1 MNEYFLTND
10 KKNINFT
17 RLEEF
22 KTKQR
27 KQALIATFT
36 YSIIWACLTVLLAAV
51 FSIHESPIRNLIYAL
66 VFAAVIIYWFV
77 SIPFLSILSV
87 IIAQTRSR
95 NFFLQLLP
103 NIGLPVVMT
112 LATLSNFIEFEENL
126 FTLIYIGFL
135 LVIVI
140 LESVFLR
147 LVIKGARENKKPL
160 FLWSFYQDSFEAY
173 SSTILAQQAL
183 LIEEEKDGYSQRP
196 FFTNFSEISKYC
208 TSSAEF
214 RSKIRQYVQFLTNKS
229 EIIGW
234 KIEENRAIL
243 YPRVLIGQYNFGL
256 GVWYLWS
263 LLIKVIKKKGLTS
276 ITLNFSSQELSLRIA
291 KEDYNLLSDVT
302 YHLLGQLVLERFK
315 RSIISY
321 LENDHKEAYSIL
333 FPLENQ

>member
-1 MNEYFLTND
+1 MNESFLT
-10 KKNINFT
+10 KGRKNINST
-17 RLEEF
+17 RLKEF

-27 KQALIATFT
+27 KQALIATLT
-36 YSIIWACLTVLLAAV
+36 YSIIWVCLTVIFVAV
-51 FSIHESPIRNLIYAL
+51 FSMHESPIRNFIYAL
-66 VFAAVIIYWFV
+66 VLAAVIIYWFV
-77 SIPFLSILSV
+77 SIPFLGILSV
-87 IIAQTRSR
+87 ITVQTRSR

-103 NIGLPVVMT
+103 NLGLPVVMT
-112 LATLSNFIEFEENL
+112 LAALSNFIEFEENL

-135 LVIVI
+135 LIIVI
-140 LESVFLR
+140 LESVLLR

-196 FFTNFSEISKYC
+196 FFTNLTEISEYC
-208 TSSAEF
+208 ISSAEF
-214 RSKIRQYVQFLTNKS
+214 RSKIIQYVQFLTNKN
-229 EIIGW
+229 ELIGW

-256 GVWYLWS
+256 GIWYLWN

-276 ITLNFSSQELSLRIA
+276 ITLNFSSQELSLKIS
-291 KEDYNLLSDVT
+291 KEDYNILSDVT

-315 RSIISY
+315 RSIISF
-321 LENDHKEAYSIL
+321 LENNYEEAYSIL